1 MTRQLWVSQSHLK
14 NTSIHPCLPIIA
26 SRAFKSSFS
35 IKSIKEELSWVIY
48 FILFPDAVHLK
59 GPHWSP
65 GAYELTD
72 GAFQI
77 AHHEHQL
84 LGLRAGQLLGG
95 PLCNTSN
102 TGE

>member
-1 MTRQLWVSQSHLK
+1 M
-14 NTSIHPCLPIIA
+14 
-26 SRAFKSSFS
+26 KST
-35 IKSIKEELSWVIY
+35 KEELPRVIC
-48 FILFPDAVHLK
+48 FILFLDVVHLK

-72 GAFQI
+72 GAFQT
-77 AHHEHQL
+77 AQHVHQL